1 MLSELQCL
9 EGGIMKEAGKID
21 YDINKEQ
28 KFRNNYSFLEN
39 DFRIQQI
46 RKQEFVVPWQMVED
60 DKKKVLVE

>member
-1 MLSELQCL
+1 
-9 EGGIMKEAGKID
+9 MKEAGKID